1 MEMGDAKKS
10 WPKSNRRSRLHHASL
25 TSCAIAFAHQCC
37 FPSPCLDVQEVAMDV
52 MAPSASSALEDVAAA
67 KVSLSSADVFLYSMK
82 RQREE
87 PLRVMLASVC
97 L

>member
-1 MEMGDAKKS
+1 
-10 WPKSNRRSRLHHASL
+10 
-25 TSCAIAFAHQCC
+25 
-37 FPSPCLDVQEVAMDV
+37 MDV